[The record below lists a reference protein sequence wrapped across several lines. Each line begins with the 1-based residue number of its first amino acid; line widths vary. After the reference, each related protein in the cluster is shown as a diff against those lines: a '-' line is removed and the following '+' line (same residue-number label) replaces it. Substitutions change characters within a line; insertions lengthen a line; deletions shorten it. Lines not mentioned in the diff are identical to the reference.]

1 MINKLKILFYLF
13 ILTIF
18 QSNFVY
24 SQEKYCLDTEGLILP
39 LFDDIECVNS
49 SDIKINQNEFI
60 HIITFKASER
70 FKELEK
76 FKENIEKS
84 LKSKKK
90 EIPDE
95 NTNKLST
102 EKSEEKKKEQLQIAK
117 SQKEKKLVEQ
127 KEYELKKNERLKK
140 IEQRKK
146 DLNQKRLALKAERE
160 RKKTERLAKIEQRK
174 KEQEQKRLARKAEQE
189 RKRIERIAKIEEKK
203 RLNKI
208 KREISSQK
216 KNNKKL
222 AIKQNENVNDKLK
235 VVFADLEIVKKELIP
250 NITSTGNID
259 YEISKEF
266 SLNVL
271 NDLLSY
277 NSNLLIIIPKD
288 FDAYSTVSSEENLT
302 SQMVAGSRSVPNP
315 EFNRL
320 QAEMRKTERQLQ
332 RALAEAER
340 GFQMSQ
346 CISCGLITQWGGI
359 ALQEKWKNEG
369 AKLQNRLN
377 NLINSYSNTPDYLE
391 KEMLRS
397 YSYLV
402 HNVNAEKKAIYQVV
416 QFKNKKLI
424 EKNISIKSEKN
435 FKVAYNIDPQ
445 DKKYEELLTKYSSA
459 DQVSNWQNQRLK
471 DISLSDFLNS
481 FDSANESREI
491 FDKKELYA
499 SLNFSVE
506 EELSWWKKL
515 LSGSKSETNNKTA
528 SLSNKSSSNYEKKDN
543 RFDSVV
549 IVKTEKGLGSG
560 FFISKDEIITNYH
573 VIENAMSIT
582 VTDRFKKRSSAVVIK
597 KDLRRDLAILKT
609 NTTGKPVKF
618 YDGQLKQGEMV
629 EALGHPKGRKF
640 SLTKGWIS
648 AVRKESSVY
657 SATGTPDVLFIQT
670 DAAINPGNSGGPLFY
685 KDKVVGVNTQGLHKD
700 TSEGMNFAVHFSE
713 VNKFLSD

>member
-1 MINKLKILFYLF
+1 
-13 ILTIF
+13 
-18 QSNFVY
+18 
-24 SQEKYCLDTEGLILP
+24 
-39 LFDDIECVNS
+39 
-49 SDIKINQNEFI
+49 
-60 HIITFKASER
+60 
-70 FKELEK
+70 
-76 FKENIEKS
+76 
-84 LKSKKK
+84 
-90 EIPDE
+90 
-95 NTNKLST
+95 
-102 EKSEEKKKEQLQIAK
+102 
-117 SQKEKKLVEQ
+117 
-127 KEYELKKNERLKK
+127 
-140 IEQRKK
+140 
-146 DLNQKRLALKAERE
+146 
-160 RKKTERLAKIEQRK
+160 
-174 KEQEQKRLARKAEQE
+174 
-189 RKRIERIAKIEEKK
+189 
-203 RLNKI
+203 
-208 KREISSQK
+208 
-216 KNNKKL
+216 
-222 AIKQNENVNDKLK
+222 
-235 VVFADLEIVKKELIP
+235 
-250 NITSTGNID
+250 
-259 YEISKEF
+259 
-266 SLNVL
+266 
-271 NDLLSY
+271 
-277 NSNLLIIIPKD
+277 
-288 FDAYSTVSSEENLT
+288 
-302 SQMVAGSRSVPNP
+302 
-315 EFNRL
+315 
-320 QAEMRKTERQLQ
+320 
-332 RALAEAER
+332 
-340 GFQMSQ
+340 MSQ

-515 LSGSKSETNNKTA
+515 LSGSKSDTNNKTA

>member
-1 MINKLKILFYLF
+1 MN
-13 ILTIF
+13 
-18 QSNFVY
+18 SN
-24 SQEKYCLDTEGLILP
+24 
-39 LFDDIECVNS
+39 
-49 SDIKINQNEFI
+49 
-60 HIITFKASER
+60 
-70 FKELEK
+70 
-76 FKENIEKS
+76 
-84 LKSKKK
+84 
-90 EIPDE
+90 
-95 NTNKLST
+95 
-102 EKSEEKKKEQLQIAK
+102 
-117 SQKEKKLVEQ
+117 
-127 KEYELKKNERLKK
+127 
-140 IEQRKK
+140 
-146 DLNQKRLALKAERE
+146 
-160 RKKTERLAKIEQRK
+160 
-174 KEQEQKRLARKAEQE
+174 
-189 RKRIERIAKIEEKK
+189 
-203 RLNKI
+203 
-208 KREISSQK
+208 
-216 KNNKKL
+216 
-222 AIKQNENVNDKLK
+222 KLK

-515 LSGSKSETNNKTA
+515 LSGSKSDTNNKTA

>member
-1 MINKLKILFYLF
+1 MINKLKIFFYLF

-127 KEYELKKNERLKK
+127 KEYELKKIERLKK

-515 LSGSKSETNNKTA
+515 LSGSKSDTNNKTA